1 MANLTGLTTNFFPT
15 ASETYANN
23 LSSSISALAATVP
36 VNSANEYTDGDV
48 ATITVDAGTPLEATF
63 TGVKA
68 STPARFINCIWT
80 EGNLGVGHA
89 SGATVIDY
97 DSATHMSQVS
107 KGILQQHKQSGAHS
121 NITADSIQVNGSI
134 IATGDVTEAGVV
146 ARTSRTEQHTDQVVS
161 GGIWTIAAGLNG
173 AMTAVTAYITG
184 YRNSIV
190 AVASR
195 AFTASKDTYVDVLRT
210 TVGSTTTFTLVYT
223 EVANGAASPAL
234 AANSIR
240 LAKVITSGAA
250 ITSIIQT
257 GFDSLNNRYRYT
269 GSITGTQAPGIWW
282 EELTRVSADSLLGD
296 LSTGTFP
303 ARKYL
308 KFIYQGLASGGTYAF
323 AVRFNNDSGNNYA
336 DSLLYQAGASASSTQ
351 SGPRANI
358 RASTTIIA
366 SGVMSFEGEI
376 INTVGWSKQ
385 LMGKGLGEVGGL
397 SAGYGPD
404 YSFYSGKWVNTVAQ
418 ITSIQIVKVGGTS
431 GMAVGSEIIVLGH
444 D

>member
-134 IATGDVTEAGVV
+134 VATGDVTEAGVT
-146 ARTSRTEQHTDQVVS
+146 ARIFRTEVLTDFVVS
-161 GGIWTIAAGLNG
+161 GGVWSQLSGLNG
-173 AMTAVTAYITG
+173 QMTAVTAYITG
-184 YRNSIV
+184 YRSSIV

-195 AFTASKDTYVDVLRT
+195 AFTASKDTYVDILRT
-210 TVGSTTTFTLVYT
+210 TVGATTTFTLVYT
-223 EVANGAASPAL
+223 EVANGAAAPAL
-234 AANSIR
+234 AANSLR
-240 LAKVITSGAA
+240 LAKVVTSGVA
-250 ITSIIQT
+250 ITSVVQT
-257 GFDSLNNRYRYT
+257 GADGATSASNMIYP
-269 GSITGTQAPGIWW
+269 SKP
-282 EELTRVSADSLLGD
+282 VSAAQIQPKTFNDVAGW
-296 LSTGTFP
+296 STYIHPGTGKRRYF
-303 ARKYL
+303 RSGNWNHGG
-308 KFIYQGLASGGTYAF
+308 GLASGGFTIVNTGINF
-323 AVRFNNDSGNNYA
+323 
-336 DSLLYQAGASASSTQ
+336 
-351 SGPRANI
+351 P
-358 RASTTIIA
+358 ASTRIVNATCRAADQAISATPESSSRIA
-366 SGVMSFEGEI
+366 F
-376 INTVGWSKQ
+376 TVQSHYTGAIPY
-385 LMGKGLGEVGGL
+385 GDYYYEVE
-397 SAGYGPD
+397 D
-404 YSFYSGKWVNTVAQ
+404 V
-418 ITSIQIVKVGGTS
+418 
-431 GMAVGSEIIVLGH
+431 
-444 D
+444 